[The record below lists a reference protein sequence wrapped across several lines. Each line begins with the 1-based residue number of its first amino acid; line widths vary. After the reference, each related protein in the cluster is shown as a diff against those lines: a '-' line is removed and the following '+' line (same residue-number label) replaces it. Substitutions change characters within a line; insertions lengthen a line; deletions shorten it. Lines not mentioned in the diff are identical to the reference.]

1 MINMFTER
9 GQTDLKP
16 STATS
21 SCSSLDSQYE
31 PISRLCISGRQ
42 ILKKTKQDSHDVK
55 VNMSEGVGDSLCA
68 DGRYGVVLQSGCNYY
83 DYQSSSDASWAGA
96 FTKSKDRLLIP
107 EIPH

>member
-68 DGRYGVVLQSGCNYY
+68 DGRYGVVLQSGCNYALIITTIRAAVTQAGLVHLGSPRT
-83 DYQSSSDASWAGA
+83 DY
-96 FTKSKDRLLIP
+96 
-107 EIPH
+107 